1 MSPYSSVKC
10 PRNQIDFMSYLQPSC
25 AAKLVHPQRR
35 FRLKKGVNISEN
47 QSGVSGFPHCFP
59 RCFLM
64 F

>member
-10 PRNQIDFMSYLQPSC
+10 PRNQIDFKSYLQPSC
-25 AAKLVHPQRR
+25 VAKLVNPQSG

-47 QSGVSGFPHCFP
+47 QSGVSGFQHSFSG
-59 RCFLM
+59 CFLM

>member
-10 PRNQIDFMSYLQPSC
+10 PRNQIDFKSYLQPSC
-25 AAKLVHPQRR
+25 VAKLVNPQSG

-47 QSGVSGFPHCFP
+47 QSGF
-59 RCFLM
+59 FLM